1 MKKCAVFFAFLLLS
15 IVYSGHSLAEHAVP
29 FRFTV
34 LGYVKEQDGKVR
46 PGVEVRVTREKTG
59 LSYVGA
65 TDRTGLY
72 VIVTRLVDENM
83 GEALSLR
90 TAEQAVRIVARFD
103 PSDHE
108 HERGTRVDF
117 VGAKHVELPA
127 AFADTLGRFLAQ

>member
-1 MKKCAVFFAFLLLS
+1 MKKCAGFFAFLVLPALLS
-15 IVYSGHSLAEHAVP
+15 GPSAAEHAVP

-34 LGYVKEQDGKVR
+34 LGYVKAQDGKVR
-46 PGVEVRVTREKTG
+46 PGIQVRVTREKTG

-72 VIVTRLVDENM
+72 VIVTRLADESL
-83 GEALSLR
+83 GEALDLR
-90 TAEQAVRIVARFD
+90 TPEQAVRIVARFD

-117 VGAKHVELPA
+117 VGGQHVELPA